1 MTNNKKI
8 IYSLAFGNFAASISA
23 MMVAGL
29 TSEMAK
35 DLEVSIA
42 LIGHLISVFAITYAI
57 SAPILAALTGKIDR
71 KKLLILGMLGVLIG
85 NAMITIGTNYVLLF
99 TGRIIAALGAAVF
112 TPLTVLV
119 GISVAAESEKGKVSS
134 LVFTGSAVATAIG
147 IPLGAYIG
155 ITFGWQ
161 YSFAAVVVL
170 AFLSILCMQLTL
182 PKNILT
188 PISNFNTLIKVFQH
202 KALLLFLSLTVFQF
216 GGQMVLFAFISPWL
230 QTFTKL
236 QASGISLILILV
248 GLGGIIGNI
257 IAGKATDN
265 YGPKKVQLL
274 LIIALALIMPFLVV
288 IEKSVYLGGFL
299 FFLWGFVGQ
308 GFFTPQLIR
317 IVNINPD
324 LSSASLSLNSSFI
337 NIGISFGAIVAS
349 IFINITGISSLTWI
363 ALGIILLSLAIF
375 LYSWKMD

>member
-85 NAMITIGTNYVLLF
+85 NAMITVGANYTLLF
-99 TGRIIAALGAAVF
+99 IGRIIAALGAAVF

-188 PISNFNTLIKVFQH
+188 PIANFNTLIKVFQH

-230 QTFTKL
+230 QAFTKL

-308 GFFTPQLIR
+308 GFITPQLIR

-363 ALGIILLSLAIF
+363 ALGVILLSLAIF